1 MLLIMK
7 RKFYLVLA
15 LAVFIQMVNAQSPT
29 NQTENQPLQEVFQTE
44 LVYPQE
50 KGEFQLTFAPR
61 FSRKDDERK
70 IDLPVRLEYGITNR
84 WQVEVEWNTLTR
96 RRLVDVGE
104 TEKST
109 GGVSVS
115 TKYSFL
121 NIKKSNFHSSVQFEV
136 EFPTGNV
143 DKGLSEGF
151 IEYQL
156 SASFAKDFPRLNRLQ
171 IFSQVGVSLKQ
182 PVKKPRDLDELE
194 SDGHEFFVNGGFFLP
209 VKKARFVG
217 EINWNT
223 DQWNKRGSQNEVYLT
238 PGFVYKLPGRWEIGI
253 GMPIGVTRDADKF
266 RTIAQVIFEF

>member
-1 MLLIMK
+1 MQ

-15 LAVFIQMVNAQSPT
+15 LAAFFQTINAQST
-29 NQTENQPLQEVFQTE
+29 TTQSENQPLQEVFQTE

-61 FSRKDDERK
+61 FSRKDDERTT
-70 IDLPVRLEYGITNR
+70 DFPVRLEYGITNR
-84 WQVEVEWNTLTR
+84 WQIEVEWNTFTR
-96 RRLVDVGE
+96 RRSADSGE
-104 TEKST
+104 KEKST
-109 GGVSVS
+109 GDVSIS

-143 DKGLSEGF
+143 DKELSEGF
-151 IEYQL
+151 IEYSP

-171 IFSQVGVSLKQ
+171 VFSQIGVNLKQ
-182 PVKKPRDLDELE
+182 RVKKSRFSEELE
-194 SDGHEFFVNGGFFLP
+194 SGAHEFFLNGGFFLP

-223 DQWNKRGSQNEVYLT
+223 NQWNKRGSENEVYVT

-253 GMPIGVTRDADKF
+253 GVPIGVTRDADKF
-266 RTIAQVIFEF
+266 RTIGQVIFEF